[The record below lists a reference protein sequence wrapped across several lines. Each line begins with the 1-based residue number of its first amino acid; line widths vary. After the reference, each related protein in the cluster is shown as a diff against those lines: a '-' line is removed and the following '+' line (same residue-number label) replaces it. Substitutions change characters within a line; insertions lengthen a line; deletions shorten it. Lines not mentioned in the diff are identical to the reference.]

1 MSHSIKKINPS
12 KVPTYT
18 IDESIGNHQ
27 NDERILAKV
36 ARMNAILAEGGLPD
50 CIYEMQAKIEA
61 EEGYAALLVEEE
73 LSVACEPA
81 PEYNSSKPTEKRN
94 FP

>member
-12 KVPTYT
+12 KIPTYT
-18 IDESIGNHQ
+18 IDESIGNYQ
-27 NDERILAKV
+27 NDKRILAKV

-61 EEGYAALLVEEE
+61 EKGYAALLVDKE
-73 LSVACEPA
+73 LSVACESE
-81 PEYNSSKPTEKRN
+81 PEYNSSKPTDKA
-94 FP
+94 